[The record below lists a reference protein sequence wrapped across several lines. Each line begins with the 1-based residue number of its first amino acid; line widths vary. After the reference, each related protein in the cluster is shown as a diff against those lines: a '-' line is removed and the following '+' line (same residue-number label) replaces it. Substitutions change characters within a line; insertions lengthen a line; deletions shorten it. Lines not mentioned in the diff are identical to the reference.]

1 MCLSVLTPT
10 PYSLYLLSSNTSPG
24 LILSSLPSPL
34 NTLQLGHV
42 PRAGS
47 ATTGHSVQG
56 VLWPAQVEWMRS
68 SLPLTASF
76 YPGIWNRHVPSGGS
90 SPEISSLPLNRL
102 NMDVLFKRVFL
113 TAFSSV
119 FILSSSHQNDWLTQI
134 FVSAICFDLLYIIKG
149 ELSVF
154 QRIVTGYYG
163 LNCVPPQK
171 NTFVKIYRLRRSV
184 EVLILRTCEYD
195 LILK

>member
-10 PYSLYLLSSNTSPG
+10 PYSSYLLSSNTSSG

-34 NTLQLGHV
+34 NTLQLVHV

-68 SLPLTASF
+68 PLPLTASF

-119 FILSSSHQNDWLTQI
+119 FILSSSHQNDRLTQI

-149 ELSVF
+149 ELSIF

-163 LNCVPPQK
+163 LNCVPPKK

-184 EVLILRTCEYD
+184 EVLIPSTCEYD

>member
-10 PYSLYLLSSNTSPG
+10 PYSSYLLSSNTSPG

-68 SLPLTASF
+68 PLPLTASF

-119 FILSSSHQNDWLTQI
+119 FILSSSHQNDRLTQI

-149 ELSVF
+149 ELSIF
-154 QRIVTGYYG
+154 QRIVIGYYG

-171 NTFVKIYRLRRSV
+171 THLLRYIDW
-184 EVLILRTCEYD
+184 ED
-195 LILK
+195 LLKS

>member
-10 PYSLYLLSSNTSPG
+10 PYSSYLLSSNTSPG

-68 SLPLTASF
+68 PLPLTASF

-119 FILSSSHQNDWLTQI
+119 FILSSSHQNDRLTQI

-149 ELSVF
+149 ELSIF
-154 QRIVTGYYG
+154 QRIVIGYYG

-171 NTFVKIYRLRRSV
+171 KHI
-184 EVLILRTCEYD
+184 C
-195 LILK
+195 